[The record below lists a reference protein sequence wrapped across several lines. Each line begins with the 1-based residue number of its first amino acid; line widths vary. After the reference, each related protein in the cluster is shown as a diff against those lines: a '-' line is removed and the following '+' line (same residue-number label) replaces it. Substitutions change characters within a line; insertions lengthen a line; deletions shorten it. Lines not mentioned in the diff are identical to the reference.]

1 MATSSKVKLSIS
13 EHPAFYL
20 PSMNQEGADM
30 TSELLTEN
38 HHLHHIFFNRQGFH
52 VCSSL
57 APLTATRKA

>member
-1 MATSSKVKLSIS
+1 MATSSNVKLSIS

-38 HHLHHIFFNRQGFH
+38 HRIHHIFFNREGFH
-52 VCSSL
+52 VCSSFGGP
-57 APLTATRKA
+57 AYHS